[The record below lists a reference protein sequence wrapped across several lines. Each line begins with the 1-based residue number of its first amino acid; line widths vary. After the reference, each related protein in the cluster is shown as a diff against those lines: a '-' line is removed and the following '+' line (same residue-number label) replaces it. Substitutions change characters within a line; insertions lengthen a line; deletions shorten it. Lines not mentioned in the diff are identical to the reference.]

1 MRVEV
6 IDLRFQGVIKAIA
19 SFLVFAPEGPI
30 LVEAGPATTIPELV
44 KELAE
49 RKVRPE
55 DVKHVLVSHIH
66 LDHAGAAGWWARQGA
81 KIYVHEQGAPHLI
94 DPSKLLASAS
104 RIYGDMM
111 DTLWGE
117 TLPCPQEAVVPL
129 AGDGTLE
136 VAGLEIE
143 TLDTPGHA
151 RHHLAFG
158 MGNVLFTGDVG
169 GVRLPDLEYISLPAP
184 PPEFDREAWQ
194 QSLDKLRR
202 KPWERFYL
210 THFGAVDDPRR
221 HLQRF
226 DHLLDEATEFIGK
239 RIHQPR
245 EELVKE
251 YYAWNERRGDLT
263 EEIFERYEKANPL
276 FMSVDGILRYWK
288 KRAG

>member
-1 MRVEV
+1 VRVEV

-19 SFLVFAPEGPI
+19 SFLVFAPEGPV
-30 LVEAGPATTIPELV
+30 LVEAGPATTVPELV

-49 RKVRPE
+49 RGVRPE

-81 KIYVHEQGAPHLI
+81 KIYVHDQGAPHLI
-94 DPSKLLASAS
+94 DPSKLLASAG

-117 TLPCPQEAVVPL
+117 TLPCPPEAVVPL
-129 AGDGTLE
+129 AGDGTIQ
-136 VAGLEIE
+136 VAGLEVE

-158 MGNVLFTGDVG
+158 MGNVLFTGDVA
-169 GVRLPDLEYISLPAP
+169 GVRLPDLEFISLPAP

-194 QSLDKLRR
+194 KSLDKLRK
-202 KPWERFYL
+202 KPWERYYL
-210 THFGAVDDPRR
+210 THFGAVDEPRR

-226 DHLLDEATEFIGK
+226 DHLLDEATEFIGSRVNK
-239 RIHQPR
+239 PR
-245 EELVKE
+245 DEVVKE
-251 YYAWNERRGDLT
+251 YYAWNERRGDLP

-288 KRAG
+288 KR